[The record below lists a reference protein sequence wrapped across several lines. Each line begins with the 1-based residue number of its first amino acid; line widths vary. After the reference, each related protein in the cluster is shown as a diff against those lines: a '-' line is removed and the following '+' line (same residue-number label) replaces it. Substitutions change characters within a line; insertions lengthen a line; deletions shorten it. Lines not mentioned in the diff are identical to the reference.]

1 MMHLPPLTQKFV
13 NHFGEMGS
21 RWGINRTVGQIY
33 ALLYVSKE
41 PLVAERISELLG
53 FSRSNVSI
61 GIKELHSWRL
71 IKMSHQAGDRR
82 EYFSSLGDVWDIF
95 RAVAAERHR
104 REIEPT
110 STVLREIM
118 LETPANIDEIHAQQ
132 QIGKMY
138 DLFELANTCIAELQ
152 NFSPEDIQRLMKLG
166 GQVKGLLDMKDK
178 LTYKKN
184 RKNKS
189 SSMVEADK

>member
-1 MMHLPPLTQKFV
+1 MSLPSLSQKFV
-13 NHFGEMGS
+13 NHFGEMGR

-33 ALLYVSKE
+33 ALLYITKE
-41 PLVAERISELLG
+41 PLVAETIAELLG

-61 GIKELHSWRL
+61 SLKELQSWRL

-110 STVLREIM
+110 ATVLREIM
-118 LETPANIDEIHAQQ
+118 LENPASADEIHTQQ

-138 DLFELANTCIAELQ
+138 ELFELADASLAELQ
-152 NFSPEDIQRLMKLG
+152 TFSADDLKRLVKLG
-166 GQVKGLLDMKDK
+166 SQVRNLLHMKDK
-178 LTYKKN
+178 LSFKKS
-184 RKNKS
+184 REKKS
-189 SSMVEADK
+189 KSIEE